1 MTWRSLCGE
10 GLCCLESASAYLKN
24 VSLKVIDKL
33 GQEGQGALGKH
44 LLCDAR
50 VKPAIVPVVLD
61 LQYLSG

>member
-1 MTWRSLCGE
+1 MTSTKLCGE
-10 GLCCLESASAYLKN
+10 GLCCLEFASAYLKD
-24 VSLKVIDKL
+24 VSLKVMDKL
-33 GQEGQGALGKH
+33 RQEGQGALGKH